1 MLLVD
6 LCYNIWYNKCIT
18 YMRERK
24 NLSMESYKM
33 KEKEVTIVTIDTNGL
48 NKDDDIICIMAK
60 RFTIIRKKDELGL
73 KLKDTF
79 KRFYVPAGDLNPDSQ
94 KYHKWEKRELI
105 KKASKQESD
114 VFDKKECTELLKF
127 AKNSLIVTNSKDF
140 LRKMIWKFTSHTQAK
155 RISSNKMLGL
165 VEDTKDIIKKEGQFG
180 IINPNLYD
188 IMDYYAVI
196 YEENHV
202 MNAEFKLKLCTEVFI
217 SMLMCEQKLI
227 KIRFANQ
234 LNLINTKA
242 IKNFDFEFRYG
253 CEQFRKV
260 VEKGNFVKEL
270 WDSVSK
276 NPLYFADMGVAEI
289 DLKALKLNDGY
300 KSSLK
305 GIWDELE
312 VLVFKV
318 KGVYFFIRKDNGKLL
333 GVSEKKLDL
342 SVGYSGENP
351 VFTDS
356 ITEYIKGIYAYE
368 NIRFVPFSI

>member
-60 RFTIIRKKDELGL
+60 RFVIVRKTEELSL

-114 VFDKKECTELLKF
+114 VFNKKECTELLKF

-140 LRKMIWKFTSHTQAK
+140 LRKMIWQFTSHSQAK
-155 RISSNKMLGL
+155 RISSNRVIGL
-165 VEDTKDIIKKEGQFG
+165 VEDTKNIIKKEGQFG

-196 YEENHV
+196 YEDNHI
-202 MNAEFKLKLCTEVFI
+202 MNAEFKLKLCTEVFK

-227 KIRFANQ
+227 KIRFANR
-234 LNLINTKA
+234 INFINIKA
-242 IKNFDFEFRYG
+242 IQNFDFEFRYG
-253 CEQFRKV
+253 CENFKKWV
-260 VEKGNFVKEL
+260 ADGNIPDILWESVK
-270 WDSVSK
+270 K
-276 NPLYFADMGVAEI
+276 NPQYFADMGVAEI
-289 DLKALKLNDGY
+289 PLRMLGINKGY

-305 GIWDELE
+305 GLQDALTAL
-312 VLVFKV
+312 VLNV
-318 KGVYFFIRKDNGKLL
+318 KGVYFFIRKDTGKLI
-333 GVSEKKLDL
+333 GVSERKLDL

-351 VFTDS
+351 IFTDS
-356 ITEYIKGIYAYE
+356 IIEYIKGIYNYE

>member
-1 MLLVD
+1 
-6 LCYNIWYNKCIT
+6 
-18 YMRERK
+18 
-24 NLSMESYKM
+24 MENYRM
-33 KEKEVTIVTIDTNGL
+33 KDKEVTIVTIDTNGL

-196 YEENHV
+196 YEENHI
-202 MNAEFKLKLCTEVFI
+202 MNAEFKLKLCTEVFN

-227 KIRFANQ
+227 KIRFSNQ
-234 LNLINTKA
+234 INFINTKA

-253 CEQFRKV
+253 CEQFKKV
-260 VEKGNFVKEL
+260 VEEGNFVKEL

-289 DLKALKLNDGY
+289 DLKVLKLNDGY

-305 GIWDELE
+305 GIQDEIKA
-312 VLVFKV
+312 LVFKV
-318 KGVYFFIRKDNGKLL
+318 KDVYFFIRKDNGKLL

>member
-1 MLLVD
+1 
-6 LCYNIWYNKCIT
+6 
-18 YMRERK
+18 
-24 NLSMESYKM
+24 
-33 KEKEVTIVTIDTNGL
+33 
-48 NKDDDIICIMAK
+48 
-60 RFTIIRKKDELGL
+60 
-73 KLKDTF
+73 
-79 KRFYVPAGDLNPDSQ
+79 
-94 KYHKWEKRELI
+94 
-105 KKASKQESD
+105 
-114 VFDKKECTELLKF
+114 
-127 AKNSLIVTNSKDF
+127 
-140 LRKMIWKFTSHTQAK
+140 
-155 RISSNKMLGL
+155 MLGL

-196 YEENHV
+196 YEDNHI

-227 KIRFANQ
+227 KIRFANRV
-234 LNLINTKA
+234 NFINTKA

-260 VEKGNFVKEL
+260 VEKGNFVKKL
-270 WDSVSK
+270 WDNVSK

-289 DLKALKLNDGY
+289 NLKALKINSGY

-305 GIWDELE
+305 GIRDELE
-312 VLVFKV
+312 ALVFKV
-318 KGVYFFIRKDNGKLL
+318 KDVYFFIRKDNGKLI
-333 GVSEKKLDL
+333 GVSERKLDL

-356 ITEYIKGIYAYE
+356 IVEYIKGIYNYE